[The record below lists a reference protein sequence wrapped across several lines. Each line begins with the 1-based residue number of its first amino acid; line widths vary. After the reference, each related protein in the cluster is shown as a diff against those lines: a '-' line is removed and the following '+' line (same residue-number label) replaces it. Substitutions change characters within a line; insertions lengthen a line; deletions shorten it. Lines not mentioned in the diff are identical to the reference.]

1 MSLRS
6 ALQSAVARCTPLAK
20 QHATFQGNHAT
31 SHATDVQPMP
41 ANPHGIWVSGAT
53 GHATPVQQ
61 TESHDATRGDSGE
74 KLHVAFA
81 STCNMQPGPLTAQ
94 RLTADLL
101 KAAMRVCDQYGDGDA
116 ARAQM
121 RLACLDTPP
130 HLRADLLAHFTQIYG
145 GNP

>member
-1 MSLRS
+1 MSLRNS
-6 ALQSAVARCTPLAK
+6 LKTAVARCTPLQM
-20 QHATFQGNHAT
+20 QHATFEENHAT
-31 SHATDVQPMP
+31 GQATAMQPTT
-41 ANPHGIWVSGAT
+41 ANPHEIKVSGAT
-53 GHATPVQQ
+53 GYATPLQLGSA
-61 TESHDATRGDSGE
+61 TDATQANSGE

-81 STCNMQPGPLTAQ
+81 STCNMQPGPLTAH

-101 KAAMRVCDQYGDGDA
+101 KAAMRVCDHYGDGDA

-130 HLRADLLAHFTQIYG
+130 HLRADLLAHFTQTYG